1 MPWRSHDNWSE
12 AGTEAEACIKRWGSW
27 TSGEKEARL
36 FNELSSISK
45 NGLGNLAT
53 NWWKAELISHLSLI
67 RERGEKLGGR
77 KGMSSKI
84 CFVSQF
90 YHFWWYNLIQS
101 NIGQLGEMNT
111 MKRTFWFCTFA
122 WYNWS
127 HMMNQCSSKVLTTKS
142 WHKNIS
148 KNSKYF
154 FLIRDIL
161 TCRYELYQMVNNTC
175 GSCLRLY
182 WMSDRLNSTAHT
194 PDDAGISDTSVSPQC
209 L

>member
-36 FNELSSISK
+36 FNELSSIWK

-67 RERGEKLGGR
+67 SERGEKLGGR

-90 YHFWWYNLIQS
+90 YHFWWYNLIQF
-101 NIGQLGEMNT
+101 NIGWDEQNENNILILHFCMIQLITYDESMQF
-111 MKRTFWFCTFA
+111 K
-122 WYNWS
+122 S
-127 HMMNQCSSKVLTTKS
+127 VDNQKLAQEHFKEFKVFFF
-142 WHKNIS
+142 
-148 KNSKYF
+148 NS
-154 FLIRDIL
+154 RHSD
-161 TCRYELYQMVNNTC
+161 
-175 GSCLRLY
+175 
-182 WMSDRLNSTAHT
+182 MSVW
-194 PDDAGISDTSVSPQC
+194 IVSDGK
-209 L
+209 